1 MKPASIVTY
10 FPNIDMAAAKNGRF
24 RSRYW
29 EKLHDALQPADGKP
43 NRVNWVFL
51 YFPAPQCSF
60 PDAIKL
66 RDRFRANG

>member
-1 MKPASIVTY
+1 MTY

-43 NRVNWVFL
+43 T
-51 YFPAPQCSF
+51 A
-60 PDAIKL
+60 
-66 RDRFRANG
+66 